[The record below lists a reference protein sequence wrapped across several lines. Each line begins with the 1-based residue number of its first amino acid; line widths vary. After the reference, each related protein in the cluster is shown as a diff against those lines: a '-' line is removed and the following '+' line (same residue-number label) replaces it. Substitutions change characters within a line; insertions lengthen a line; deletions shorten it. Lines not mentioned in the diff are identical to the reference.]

1 MSLNDRISIDP
12 RICGGRPC
20 IKGTRM
26 RVSDV
31 ISLLAAGASRAEI
44 LEDYPYVS
52 DEDITAALD
61 YAARE
66 MDHTILSSAEP

>member
-1 MSLNDRISIDP
+1 
-12 RICGGRPC
+12 
-20 IKGTRM
+20 M

>member
-1 MSLNDRISIDP
+1 MAHDRIVRDP
-12 RICGGRPC
+12 KIMMGKPC

-26 RVSDV
+26 RVGDV

-44 LEDYPYVS
+44 LEDYPYVT

-66 MDHTILSSAEP
+66 MDHAILSSAEP